1 MCSLSADYRFDL
13 TNEEVNML
21 SSFEDGEFCF
31 LEEDDIGQDIL
42 DLCMESSFEKDAS
55 AFMDSKSL
63 EETKPFPCVSSVLSA
78 ALKLSTRESEA
89 APRVVSL
96 DNFKISPLPRSSS
109 NYSFDLTE
117 ISKNKLTLKRSADNY
132 SNENSVASLFDKPSS
147 FLRAAL
153 HQKNLRQE
161 RPLKKRKAVN
171 ELEESQRDAEPASLL
186 HLACTRPNVSAHEI
200 DLLLRRDAKAA
211 NKPCFSMTTS
221 KKISNPLTLKTE
233 TQIIKERFTLPLNLA
248 IKNNATPDVLKMLI
262 NAAPSVLLMQD
273 GPQRETPLCAYLRL
287 TPSPDVSV
295 VDAMLLKKPRC
306 AFATDRHH
314 NTALHVACNRGV
326 SIDILR
332 HLHILDPKA
341 WQRRNFH
348 DKTPY
353 QLVQQRTVSCSDE
366 VSRFFCDNNMGIKSN
381 V

>member
-1 MCSLSADYRFDL
+1 MCSISADFHFDL
-13 TNEEVNML
+13 INEEVDIL
-21 SSFEDGEFCF
+21 SSLEDAEFSF
-31 LEEDDIGQDIL
+31 LEAEDIEQDIL
-42 DLCMESSFEKDAS
+42 DLCMETSSS
-55 AFMDSKSL
+55 ACMDFKSL
-63 EETKPFPCVSSVLSA
+63 EETKPTTCISSAISA

-96 DNFKISPLPRSSS
+96 DNFKISSLPRSSS
-109 NYSFDLTE
+109 NYSFDLPE
-117 ISKNKLTLKRSADNY
+117 ISKNKLSLKRPAGHCSI
-132 SNENSVASLFDKPSS
+132 ENSVASVFGKPSS

-153 HQKNLRQE
+153 YQKNLRQE
-161 RPLKKRKAVN
+161 RPLKKQKTAN
-171 ELEESQRDAEPASLL
+171 ELEEVQREIEPAPLL
-186 HLACTRPNVSAHEI
+186 HLACVRPDVSAHEI

-211 NKPCFSMTTS
+211 TKACFSMATS
-221 KKISNPLTLKTE
+221 KKVANPLTLKTE

-248 IKNNATPDVLKMLI
+248 IKTNATPDVLKMLI
-262 NAAPSVLLMQD
+262 NAAPSVLLLQD

-295 VDAMLLKKPRC
+295 VDAMLLKCPKC
-306 AFATDRHH
+306 AFATDRHS

-326 SIDILR
+326 SLDILR

-366 VSRFFCDNNMGIKSN
+366 VSRFFATVKWT
-381 V
+381 